1 MDEEGKIDKL
11 ALVAY
16 YNATERA
23 NFEKITE
30 DIMAG
35 LSDHSDESEDFDFE
49 DDISGV
55 EDQPSK
61 LSHVVFSKSTMKK
74 GHIEVMKNN
83 YFLNISIVSLGGEDT
98 IPCPKKDVV
107 VVFQR
112 FLKAGLRFPL
122 HKMLVE
128 VLKKFDIYLHQL
140 TSNALVRLGS
150 FIWAVR
156 SQGMEPNADYFCSI
170 HELHYQAKAIEK
182 EHLHNNFS
190 CYNFACQKDARY
202 PTLAY

>member
-1 MDEEGKIDKL
+1 MDEEEKIDKL

-30 DIMAG
+30 DIMVG
-35 LSDHSDESEDFDFE
+35 LSDHFDESEDFYFE

-83 YFLNISIVSLGGEDT
+83 YFLDISIVSLGGEDT

-122 HKMLVE
+122 HK
-128 VLKKFDIYLHQL
+128 
-140 TSNALVRLGS
+140 
-150 FIWAVR
+150 
-156 SQGMEPNADYFCSI
+156 C
-170 HELHYQAKAIEK
+170 
-182 EHLHNNFS
+182 
-190 CYNFACQKDARY
+190 
-202 PTLAY
+202 